1 MANCLLLL
9 NDGSSNLLLNDGTSV
24 LLLNDNSCVGVSEGG
39 GGGSRVGKSK
49 QVGVSIYDRDA
60 SIPSQKRNLKP
71 IYPFEIRAGIIYPQE
86 IFFEMRA
93 RFKMVQKPIS
103 FKVTVAKLK
112 KIQQSVETFVRF
124 KTPIY
129 KEVFYLIKFKRPEIV
144 GEWEA
149 KFSYKK
155 IIKLLESYLKLTE
168 SHIKTFDFEE
178 DHKAWRILTEAV
190 SPNKM
195 AKLWNEMTIPQREK
209 LLSKM
214 KLDKI
219 LATDTYNKLPPNI
232 KDIFESQSDDGLK
245 NLLALA
251 LGGAALVFAINLLD
265 SPIDATIAD
274 IRDMPEPVLPKAP
287 GRDITD
293 FTHPSSWIGHV
304 IYDSDTQEMSITM
317 SGKKYLFCGVDDR
330 TFDAF
335 EGSPSKGVYYW
346 RILKDRFLC

>member
-9 NDGSSNLLLNDGTSV
+9 NDGSSNVLLNDGTSV
-24 LLLNDNSCVGVSEGG
+24 VLLNDDSCVAVSPGG
-39 GGGSRVGKSK
+39 GGGSKVGKSK

-60 SIPSQKRNLKP
+60 SIPTQKRKLTPLWN
-71 IYPFEIRAGIIYPQE
+71 FEIRAGLILPQITSFE
-86 IFFEMRA
+86 IQA
-93 RFKMVQKPIS
+93 RFKIINTKRK
-103 FKVTVAKLK
+103 FKVQINKF
-112 KIQQSVETFVRF
+112 KILQQNLESFVRF
-124 KTPIY
+124 RTPMY
-129 KEVFYLIKFKRPEIV
+129 KEFFYSSKFKRPEIV

-149 KFSYKK
+149 KWSFSK
-155 IIKLLESYLKLTE
+155 IIKLLESYLRLTE
-168 SHIKTFDFEE
+168 NIKTFDFEE

-190 SPNKM
+190 APKKIE
-195 AKLWNEMTIPQREK
+195 KLWNELTVNQREK

-232 KDIFESQSDDGLK
+232 KDIFEKQSDDELK
-245 NLLALA
+245 NLLGLALA
-251 LGGAALVFAINLLD
+251 GVALIFAINILN
-265 SPIDATIAD
+265 SPIDTPIDD

-293 FTHPSSWIGHV
+293 FTHTSSWIGHV

-317 SGKKYLFCGVDDR
+317 SGKRYLFCGVDDR

-335 EGSPSKGVYYW
+335 EGAPSKGEYYW
-346 RILKDRFLC
+346 RILKDRFIC